1 MIVGIISTSKCKVL
15 FHLSSFFRE
24 KNIIV
29 NLSFKMI
36 AQLNNLLFS
45 YTINLPFILNL
56 RLLQN
61 CAHNDAR
68 MMMMGLQS

>member
-1 MIVGIISTSKCKVL
+1 
-15 FHLSSFFRE
+15 
-24 KNIIV
+24 
-29 NLSFKMI
+29 MI